1 MRRLMALMA
10 AVSLPAT
17 ACGFGPSATWSGGDP
32 GPANRPVVVNVTNS
46 YGLPVE
52 VYAVGAGTS
61 YRMGTVSPGIASR
74 FVLRQAM
81 LATSGVVEFVA
92 QPAGTERPVRSGGI
106 LLRYGDVVDFEV
118 TTHLLASYA
127 TVRP

>member
-1 MRRLMALMA
+1 MMTAASLVTAAACAL
-10 AVSLPAT
+10 
-17 ACGFGPSATWSGGDP
+17 GPRPTTSRADT
-32 GPANRPVVVNVTNS
+32 GPMEGPVVVNVTNY

-61 YRMGTVSPGIASR
+61 YRMGTVYPGIAGR
-74 FVLRQAM
+74 FVLREAM
-81 LATSGVVEFVA
+81 LATGGVVAFVA

-106 LLRYGDVVDFEV
+106 LLKHGDVVDFEV
-118 TTHLLASYA
+118 TTHLLGSDV